1 MEAVVPFTSKSSA
14 ESPGRRA
21 FQWRY
26 LGMACFWAC
35 SMLTFRSSI
44 LLTGEANSP
53 ECNTLVVIVSFLA
66 NMTVLLSISA
76 LVERASSSLTKL
88 PAWLFCASIVAG
100 LVLVHGAGHLFT
112 GTPMLVM
119 LLAGAVLCGIGYGYF
134 WGSWASVL
142 GRVHPAQ
149 SAIYTP
155 AAFLATTVIF
165 LLVSVAA
172 SWGALPALLLMVPLP
187 VISLLCLKRCWTG
200 GADRVPV
207 HGGPQHYLRAL
218 TSLVPL
224 IIAALVFSCLFG
236 FMWETAVLSAGSA
249 TVAHELP
256 LMLNLGAAALLM
268 AFVLLTRRRI
278 SLSLAYHIL
287 IPITIV
293 LFAVIPF
300 FWNVQPVVLN
310 AVMSAVYGVVDVIIW
325 YLVVSTAYDFAV
337 SGFVVGGIVRALAIL
352 TRLVGIGIGYIVM
365 LEPTVADGAVVGIC
379 IGAVYLLVILLWFLW
394 HNAKRRPLFAAA
406 AEGNAEATP
415 TAGAASEA
423 AARVTAREEAVA
435 LATAE
440 ATEAVSRV
448 TARAEAAEAA
458 RMDRRYEVAARD
470 AASNAGNESAEAA
483 DDASDAIFAL
493 IAEDYGL
500 TRREAEVLPYLA
512 RGRSAKVIAEALFV
526 SESTIRTHT
535 RRILEKTC
543 LHSKQ
548 ELIDL
553 VDRY

>member
-100 LVLVHGAGHLFT
+100 LVLVHDAGHLFT

-172 SWGALPALLLMVPLP
+172 SWGSLPALLLMVPLP

-224 IIAALVFSCLFG
+224 IIATLVFSCLFG

-278 SLSLAYHIL
+278 NLSLAYHIL

-293 LFAVIPF
+293 LFAAIPF
-300 FWNVQPVVLN
+300 FWNVHPVVLN
-310 AVMSAVYGVVDVIIW
+310 AVMSAIYGVFDVIIW

-379 IGAVYLLVILLWFLW
+379 IGAVYLLVILLWFPM
-394 HNAKRRPLFAAA
+394 AQP
-406 AEGNAEATP
+406 TP
-415 TAGAASEA
+415 
-423 AARVTAREEAVA
+423 R
-435 LATAE
+435 ATA
-440 ATEAVSRV
+440 
-448 TARAEAAEAA
+448 
-458 RMDRRYEVAARD
+458 
-470 AASNAGNESAEAA
+470 
-483 DDASDAIFAL
+483 
-493 IAEDYGL
+493 
-500 TRREAEVLPYLA
+500 
-512 RGRSAKVIAEALFV
+512 
-526 SESTIRTHT
+526 
-535 RRILEKTC
+535 
-543 LHSKQ
+543 
-548 ELIDL
+548 
-553 VDRY
+553 